1 MQSNLRKRI
10 ITALAVYPLIA
21 FCILS
26 TNDLVIRL
34 LLNVIIFLSAF
45 EVSKMCFY
53 NNLKDGNNKKHYL
66 FIILVFLSISFSN
79 ILIKSNLWQYLIIG
93 ACALWLFI
101 TIYIINVKKIDIV
114 DSFSYLH
121 MFIYI
126 YLLGSLYCSLYTLY
140 LFSPPALLFL
150 VSLVSIG
157 DISAF
162 FIGKKIGKN
171 AFFNIISP
179 NKTIEGFLGSIIFSS
194 LLVFIYCL
202 FQNYDFSLI
211 IKILFLSFLVVSM
224 SAIGDLSVSL
234 IKRYS
239 GNKDTGNILPGHGGI
254 LDRVDSLLPA
264 APIFL
269 IFSYF
274 FSAII

>member
-140 LFSPPALLFL
+140 LFSPPA
-150 VSLVSIG
+150 
-157 DISAF
+157 
-162 FIGKKIGKN
+162 
-171 AFFNIISP
+171 
-179 NKTIEGFLGSIIFSS
+179 
-194 LLVFIYCL
+194 C
-202 FQNYDFSLI
+202 
-211 IKILFLSFLVVSM
+211 
-224 SAIGDLSVSL
+224 
-234 IKRYS
+234 
-239 GNKDTGNILPGHGGI
+239 
-254 LDRVDSLLPA
+254 
-264 APIFL
+264 
-269 IFSYF
+269 YF
-274 FSAII
+274 